1 MNLLHAIILSI
12 IEGITEFLPISST
25 GHMILASKIMGIPQT
40 EFAKSFEIIIQLGA
54 ILAVATLYIQTLLT
68 NKKLWTP
75 LLLAFIPTAIV
86 GFVLYPFIKDV
97 LLENA
102 LITTI
107 SLFIG
112 GIILIGFEKWKKLDS
127 RRSLSRTLMWDG
139 NDKFIT
145 PSTLTPKNALM
156 IGLFQS
162 ISIIPGVSRAA
173 ATIIGGM
180 LTGLSK
186 KDAVEFSF
194 LLALPTMAAATG
206 LDVIKNREVFTQG
219 NIGMLLLGCA
229 IAYITAWITVKKFL
243 TYVKTHSFA
252 SFGIY
257 RIVLAVFFALYAF
270 R

>member
-1 MNLLHAIILSI
+1 MTILHAIILSI
-12 IEGITEFLPISST
+12 IEGVTEFLPISST
-25 GHMILASKIMGIPQT
+25 GHMILAAKVFNIPQT
-40 EFAKSFEIIIQLGA
+40 EFTKSFEIIIQLGA
-54 ILAVATLYIQTLLT
+54 ILAVATLYTQTLLT

-75 LLLAFIPTAIV
+75 LIVAFLPTAIV
-86 GFVLYPFIKDV
+86 GFTLYPFIKSV
-97 LLENA
+97 LLENSM
-102 LITTI
+102 ITAA
-107 SLFIG
+107 SLFLG
-112 GIILIGFEKWKKLDS
+112 GLVLIVFEKYHKK
-127 RRSLSRTLMWDG
+127 TVQ
-139 NDKFIT
+139 IT
-145 PSTLTPKNALM
+145 PSTLTPKSALT

-194 LLALPTMAAATG
+194 LLALPTMAAATL

-252 SFGIY
+252 SFGVY
-257 RIVLAVFFALYAF
+257 RVIAAAIFWMFVS
-270 R
+270 

>member
-1 MNLLHAIILSI
+1 MTILHAIILSI

-25 GHMILASKIMGIPQT
+25 GHMILAAKILNIQQT

-75 LLLAFIPTAIV
+75 LILAFLPTAII
-86 GFVLYPFIKDV
+86 GFTLYPLVKGY
-97 LLENA
+97 LLENT

-112 GIILIGFEKWKKLDS
+112 GIILIGFEKWKKLDY
-127 RRSLSRTLMWDG
+127 RRSLSREYSRDG
-139 NDKFIT
+139 NDKFII
-145 PSTLTPKNALM
+145 PSTLTPKSALM

-162 ISIIPGVSRAA
+162 VSIIPGVSRAA

-180 LTGLSK
+180 ITGLSK

-194 LLALPTMAAATG
+194 LLALPTMAAATL

-219 NIGMLLLGCA
+219 NIGILLLGCA
-229 IAYITAWITVKKFL
+229 IAYISALITVKKFL

-252 SFGIY
+252 SFGVY